1 MSAEKP
7 RGIFLTGIVSAG
19 FALLIICI
27 VFTFTDLGERILNA
41 APMNYV
47 KEQDAK
53 IVDDFELYKTEHA
66 EFHEEQRINIIQ
78 EFDTIKSNQGIIIKA
93 VK

>member
-19 FALLIICI
+19 FAILIIYV
-27 VFTFTDLGERILNA
+27 VFAFTDLGERILNA
-41 APMNYV
+41 APMDYV

-53 IVDDFELYKTEHA
+53 IVNDFELYKTEHA
-66 EFHEEQRINIIQ
+66 EFHEKQINDISQ
-78 EFDTIKSNQGIIIKA
+78 ELDTIKSNQVLIIKA